1 MPPLGTPSLLFALL
15 GGLTTHRAREQRRV
29 ARQVGNG
36 SLACLL
42 CGGRGTNR
50 RRCVAAVQRLL
61 VLQRRRGADE
71 L

>member
-1 MPPLGTPSLLFALL
+1 MGP
-15 GGLTTHRAREQRRV
+15 RAREQRRV